1 MMLSIII
8 PIYNEENIIDNLFQE
23 LLETIKKISLDVE
36 ILVVNDGSDDNTLEV
51 LQSYLEKIPYLKI
64 INLSRNFGHQAAYMA
79 GLSVAQGDA
88 AVMLDGDLQDPPS
101 VIPELVK
108 KWQTGYEVVVA
119 ARKSRKENVFRR
131 LLFYLFHKVFS
142 FLSDYPMPI
151 HTGMYCLINKRVGL
165 ELVNLSERNRFIP
178 GLREW
183 LGFKT
188 TYVWYD
194 RDKRLQ
200 GKPKQ
205 TLSKLFKLACDA
217 IFSFSY
223 KPLRISLFF
232 GLLISLFSFSYGSIL
247 TIQRLLKIDYVKGF
261 TTPTVAILFLS
272 GVILISIGIMGEY
285 LGRIYD
291 EVKHRPIYIISE
303 VITHNKRQNC

>member
-1 MMLSIII
+1 MILSIVI
-8 PIYNEENIIDNLFQE
+8 PIYNEESLIKSLFQE
-23 LLETIKKISLDVE
+23 LLEAIKGISLDIE
-36 ILVVNDGSDDNTLEV
+36 ILVVNDGSHDKTLNI
-51 LQSYLEKIPYLKI
+51 LKSYLGKISCLKI
-64 INLSRNFGHQAAYMA
+64 IDLSRNFGHQAAYMA
-79 GLSVAQGDA
+79 GLSIAQGDA
-88 AVMLDGDLQDPPS
+88 VVMLDGDLQDPPAI
-101 VIPELVK
+101 IPQLVQ
-108 KWQTGYEVVVA
+108 KWQEGYEVVVA
-119 ARKSRKENVFRR
+119 ARKSRKDNFLRN
-131 LLFYLFHKVFS
+131 LLFVIFHKLFS

-151 HTGMYCLINKRVGL
+151 HTGMYCLINKRVCM
-165 ELVNLSERNRFIP
+165 ELVNLNERNRFIP

-188 TYVWYD
+188 IFVWYD
-194 RDKRLQ
+194 RDRRLQ

-205 TLSKLFKLACDA
+205 TISKLFKLACDA

-232 GLLISLFSFSYGSIL
+232 GFFISFLSFSYGLIL

-291 EVKHRPIYIISE
+291 EVKRRPHFIISE
-303 VITHNKRQNC
+303 VITQNKR